1 MCPSSI
7 TGISSRLLPSR
18 PLTFVINTQLG
29 RLVGQ
34 RWIGGLLVACLG
46 VTGGYSKRLVLAGY
60 RKMSL
65 SSIQI
70 YGCRLQRVQQH

>member
-1 MCPSSI
+1 MRSLKKASQI
-7 TGISSRLLPSR
+7 EAIGQS
-18 PLTFVINTQLG
+18 FVG
-29 RLVGQ
+29 RWL
-34 RWIGGLLVACLG
+34 R
-46 VTGGYSKRLVLAGY
+46 KRLVLAGY